1 MPPLT
6 SAAATRDGRELEPPG
21 SPRAVRLP
29 NRRWRDW
36 RLALGGLLVL
46 GSALAGARVV
56 ALADDTAPVW
66 AARESLVPGT
76 PLVSADLVAVP
87 ARIEASENPY
97 LTGPVP
103 DGFVVVRGVR
113 SGELVPAT
121 AVVARADAEAQRR
134 LLALSIPRDALPGE
148 LAVGDR
154 VDVWRV
160 PERGVQVDDT
170 AALLVAGVAVAEL
183 PTVDSGFAGGTSAG
197 SVVVVV
203 DDADLGRD
211 DLADVTAQM
220 LAASAAGQVA
230 LTLDPTPR

>member
-1 MPPLT
+1 MPSLT
-6 SAAATRDGRELEPPG
+6 SAAAGLDARGPEPPR

-29 NRRWRDW
+29 DRRWRDW
-36 RLALGGLLVL
+36 RLVLGGLLVL

-66 AARESLVPGT
+66 AARETLVPGT
-76 PLVSADLVAVP
+76 PLASPDVVAVS

-103 DGFVVVRGVR
+103 DGFVVVRAVHR
-113 SGELVPAT
+113 GELVPAS
-121 AVVARADAEAQRR
+121 AVVERAEAEAQRR
-134 LLALSIPRDALPGE
+134 LLALSVARDALPGD
-148 LAVGDR
+148 LTVGDR

-160 PERGVQVDDT
+160 PERGVQVDDA
-170 AALLVAGVAVAEL
+170 AALLVDGVAVAEL
-183 PTVDSGFAGGTSAG
+183 PTVDSGFAAGTSAG

-203 DDADLGRD
+203 DDADLGEG
-211 DLADVTAQM
+211 DLADVTARM

>member
-1 MPPLT
+1 MGCGNASPANQTLYPPRARRTGLARGQQRT
-6 SAAATRDGRELEPPG
+6 VAAPRRQQQRQLQPACLARVDIRAGRGLEGRRVLARPVVTGAATAAVIGRGGRPEVELEAAAL
-21 SPRAVRLP
+21 AA
-29 NRRWRDW
+29 WR
-36 RLALGGLLVL
+36 V
-46 GSALAGARVV
+46 
-56 ALADDTAPVW
+56 
-66 AARESLVPGT
+66 
-76 PLVSADLVAVP
+76 
-87 ARIEASENPY
+87 
-97 LTGPVP
+97 
-103 DGFVVVRGVR
+103 
-113 SGELVPAT
+113 
-121 AVVARADAEAQRR
+121 
-134 LLALSIPRDALPGE
+134 